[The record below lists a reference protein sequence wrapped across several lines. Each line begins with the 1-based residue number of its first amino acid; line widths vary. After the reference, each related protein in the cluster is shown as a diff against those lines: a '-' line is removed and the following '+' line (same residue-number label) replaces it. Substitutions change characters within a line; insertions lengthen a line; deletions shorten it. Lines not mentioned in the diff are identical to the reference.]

1 MYAGVCAE
9 QLICL
14 QTRLA
19 EREQEMRNELQQLT
33 TEHEMS
39 VRRLQTSHDEQ
50 IERIRAGQQ
59 QSHISRSFHPVD

>member
-1 MYAGVCAE
+1 MYAYVCAE

-19 EREQEMRNELQQLT
+19 ERDQEMRNELQQLT
-33 TEHEMS
+33 TEHEMN

-59 QSHISRSFHPVD
+59 QCC

>member
-1 MYAGVCAE
+1 MYADVCAE

-33 TEHEMS
+33 TEHEMN

-50 IERIRAGQQ
+50 IERIRAGQLQ
-59 QSHISRSFHPVD
+59 CC